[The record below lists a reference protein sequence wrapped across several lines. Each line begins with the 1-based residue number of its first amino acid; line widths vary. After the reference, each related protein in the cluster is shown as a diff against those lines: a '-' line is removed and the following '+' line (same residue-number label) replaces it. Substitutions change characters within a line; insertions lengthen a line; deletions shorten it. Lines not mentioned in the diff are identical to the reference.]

1 MSKIRRANLTT
12 PTPKN
17 YVRAALNKVGLACG
31 ALWTGRPYVS
41 TPYWSHAVIDYAMV
55 CLPAAAWCGVL
66 TDGCCR
72 TSLGGRCSSF
82 GTRIVSIAASASVT

>member
-17 YVRAALNKVGLACG
+17 YVRSVLNKVGLACG

-55 CLPAAAWCGVL
+55 CL
-66 TDGCCR
+66 
-72 TSLGGRCSSF
+72 SLGDRVLDIC
-82 GTRIVSIAASASVT
+82 